1 LSGIHNEALRI
12 GIDYIYNHK
21 EINEAEVSA
30 LSEAVGS
37 RIAQDIDID
46 LKNIYELLANQ
57 HLVGLENKFYL
68 KQLLTILVE
77 KFGTSYQNIPIKK
90 LLDTTNDSINDLM
103 TLEKE
108 KIVNNVAAPKSKAPA
123 TKIED
128 K

>member
-1 LSGIHNEALRI
+1 MRI

-21 EINEAEVSA
+21 EINESEVSA
-30 LSEAVGS
+30 LSEAVGA
-37 RIAQDIDID
+37 RIAQDLDID

-77 KFGTSYQNIPIKK
+77 KFGPSYQNIPIKK

-103 TLEKE
+103 SLERE
-108 KIVNNVAAPKSKAPA
+108 KIVNNVSPLKQSTKQN
-123 TKIED
+123 TKIIKSED